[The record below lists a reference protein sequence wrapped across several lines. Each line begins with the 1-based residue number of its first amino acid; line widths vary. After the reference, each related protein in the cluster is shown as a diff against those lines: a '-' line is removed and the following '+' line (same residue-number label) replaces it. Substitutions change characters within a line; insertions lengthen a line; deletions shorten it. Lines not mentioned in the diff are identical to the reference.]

1 MKELKVKSGDS
12 LFFKLVFRTLL
23 NIYDDVFS
31 KIQHI
36 DILQSPNCAFQKQP
50 STGVIRR
57 RCSDNMQQIYRI
69 THMPKSYFKKVAK
82 QLYRNHTLYIS

>member
-31 KIQHI
+31 KIQHHRV
-36 DILQSPNCAFQKQP
+36 LTVPFRSSPPQVLLGEGVLTICSKF
-50 STGVIRR
+50 TG
-57 RCSDNMQQIYRI
+57 
-69 THMPKSYFKKVAK
+69 
-82 QLYRNHTLYIS
+82 